1 METSMTYILKSLNGN
16 GVSSETVSTS
26 LSTSCYPEFAAEVFV
41 ATGSFSFL
49 DMVEETRKLYMDIS
63 IGFVGLM
70 SEIIVIVCWM
80 TLALTMMVNY
90 TEIEE
95 NVAYSV
101 IFGQSGM
108 KWDKHL
114 VNICA
119 LKGTTRS
126 LCFQSLGQARYITQ
140 TVRAHM
146 IHSIVAWVHNI
157 DIDFETELIGAWYDI
172 VAMEI
177 SSMGMKLM
185 RLTLVLH
192 RIKNPMQ

>member
-1 METSMTYILKSLNGN
+1 MTYILKSLNGN

-101 IFGQSGM
+101 IFGQS
-108 KWDKHL
+108 
-114 VNICA
+114 
-119 LKGTTRS
+119 
-126 LCFQSLGQARYITQ
+126 
-140 TVRAHM
+140 
-146 IHSIVAWVHNI
+146 
-157 DIDFETELIGAWYDI
+157 ELIGAWYDI